1 MTAMKARRLR
11 TTRQQLRLAAC
22 CERTRGVTLFELLL
36 TTALISLFLGVVAF
50 NFAVLGSG
58 SQLDEGASRFETLL
72 RFARAESANTGREI
86 RIEFAKEES
95 TETIDRASALESDES
110 TTRPPQIRVVQE
122 VDPLLQPGE
131 YIPVNASWA
140 RQEFG
145 DLIEV
150 GSVRLVG
157 ATRAWG
163 GGAAPRVD
171 SDEDGTVPLSPVTFY
186 PDGSSDSADVTL
198 VSRSSSDRRRLVIH
212 LVGLTGT
219 ITRSEAAPQPIR
231 GDEETVV
238 EAPDGTDTNSKAE
251 RPRESQRETHVER
264 TPRGANQSP
273 SARRRTAPRTTPPRS
288 TRPAPGTANSST
300 RSGATVP
307 KAQSRVDDD
316 ADS

>member
-1 MTAMKARRLR
+1 MTATKARRLR

-36 TTALISLFLGVVAF
+36 TAALITLFLGVVAF

-95 TETIDRASALESDES
+95 TETIGKVSALDSDEPM
-110 TTRPPQIRVVQE
+110 TRLPQIRVVQE

-140 RQEFG
+140 RQELG
-145 DLIEV
+145 DLIGV
-150 GSVRLVG
+150 DSVRLVG

-163 GGAAPRVD
+163 GGASSRDD
-171 SDEDGTVPLSPVTFY
+171 SDEDGAVPFSPVTFY

-198 VSRSSSDRRRLVIH
+198 VSRSPSDRRRLVIH

-219 ITRSEAAPQPIR
+219 ITRSEAEPQPVR
-231 GDEETVV
+231 GDDEMVV

-251 RPRESQRETHVER
+251 RPRESQREPHVER
-264 TPRGANQSP
+264 TPRSAVQSP
-273 SARRRTAPRTTPPRS
+273 SARRSTAPRTTSPRS
-288 TRPAPGTANSST
+288 TGPAPGTENPSN
-300 RSGATVP
+300 RSGAAVP
-307 KAQSRVDDD
+307 KAQSRVDD
-316 ADS
+316 ATDS